1 MYFTDNTY
9 TYEKWKAADMPD
21 IIGEIQGI
29 TRGLL
34 KNYRSLPLDENAE
47 QELEKLEQRVHQS
60 AV

>member
-1 MYFTDNTY
+1 
-9 TYEKWKAADMPD
+9 MPD